1 MKETAQMPFVINIG
15 RELGSGGRAIGRLL
29 AERLGIAYYDKEILS
44 IAAKESG
51 FCTEVFERSDEHK
64 GFFRSLFGSLTPMM
78 TGSGNFYRNEI
89 SDENLFRLQS
99 EAISKAAADHSCI
112 FIGRV
117 ADYVLRNHPR
127 CINIFISAD
136 KEDRIRRICDF
147 EQCTPEAAAKMIET
161 GDRQRADYYNFYSA
175 SRWGAAATYHL
186 CVNSS
191 VLGIERTADFIAD
204 FVRQKLAL
212 PSTR

>member
-1 MKETAQMPFVINIG
+1 MKENEQNPFVINIG
-15 RELGSGGRAIGRLL
+15 RELGSGGRAIGQLL
-29 AERLGIAYYDKEILS
+29 AQRLNIAYYDKEILS

-51 FCTEVFERSDEHK
+51 FCTEVFERSDESK

-78 TGSGNFYRNEI
+78 TGSSEFYRNEI

-99 EAISKAAADHSCI
+99 EAICKAAADHSCI

-127 CINIFISAD
+127 AINIFISAD
-136 KEDRIRRICDF
+136 REDRIRRICEF
-147 EQCTPEAAAKMIET
+147 EKCTPEAAEKMIET
-161 GDRQRADYYNFYSA
+161 GDRRRADYYNFYSA

-186 CVNSS
+186 CINSS
-191 VLGIERTADFIAD
+191 VLGIEQTADLIAD
-204 FVRQKLAL
+204 FVCQKLHLSEA
-212 PSTR
+212 R